1 MHTALRKTYQAAQST
16 LAAALGASALL
27 AASAAHAD
35 ALQTLNTYLQT
46 TKTGAASFTQTVANT
61 TKAGA
66 AGKQSSG
73 QFAFKRPKQ
82 FRFDYQK
89 PFVQTI
95 VADGKTLW
103 MYDAD
108 LNQVTQSKQSQM
120 LDATPAALVASA
132 NNIAALQAH
141 FKLENSPA
149 KDKLEWVKATPRS
162 ADAQLQSV
170 HIGFEGKQLRRL
182 DILDSF
188 GQRSLIEFGN
198 FTPLP
203 AKTSFQYKPPAGADI
218 IKQ

>member
-46 TKTGAASFTQTVANT
+46 TKTGAASFTQTVTNT

-132 NNIAALQAH
+132 NNIAALQWEVDYA
-141 FKLENSPA
+141 
-149 KDKLEWVKATPRS
+149 
-162 ADAQLQSV
+162 
-170 HIGFEGKQLRRL
+170 
-182 DILDSF
+182 
-188 GQRSLIEFGN
+188 
-198 FTPLP
+198 
-203 AKTSFQYKPPAGADI
+203 
-218 IKQ
+218 